1 MIMLY
6 TGSPGSGK
14 SLAMAME
21 IYWHVRM
28 GRPVLANFEIN
39 TDLFNDASSFLYVP
53 EEKWNP
59 KTFEDY
65 ARWYFRDHPFRESSI
80 HIYWD
85 ECQVRLNSRTWR
97 DNQFWIPFFTQ
108 HRKLGYDVTLVC
120 QHHEMLD
127 KQVRSIVEYETNHRK
142 VNNVGWFGKLVSI
155 CCLGHPVICGVTRWY
170 GQKMRL
176 SANWFMGRKKFYRLY
191 DTYKMFDSS
200 NI

>member
-14 SLAMAME
+14 SLAMATE

-39 TDLFNDASSFLYVP
+39 TDMFKDASSFLYVP
-53 EEKWNP
+53 DEHWNP
-59 KTFEDY
+59 KTFEDF
-65 ARWYFRDHPFRESSI
+65 AKWYFRDHPFKESAI

-85 ECQVRLNSRTWR
+85 EAQIKLNSRSWR
-97 DNQFWIPFFTQ
+97 DNQHWIPFFTQ

-142 VNNVGWFGKLVSI
+142 VNNVGWFGKLVSV

-200 NI
+200 AI